1 MLVDA
6 APNIERAG
14 VIAGFVLSA
23 AGAAFGYERVV
34 ACTMGVLFAQSVMYR
49 PAVTPSLP
57 LVTLGQQSWLF
68 YNSVAGGDNG
78 FYWANAPV
86 PVVADDAFVGWAVA
100 DATHV
105 VLTSSQRIVVP
116 DPTGAQ
122 VDVIPLGPVL
132 GVGPGGGTHGDT
144 GMPAVMQYTTTIL
157 GKGAISFSQLNPAP
171 PLAIPLPGDW
181 YAKSSLGSLGSATF
195 RINYRDE
202 TAAAL
207 DALTADVDAVTTSLP
222 MGDLTHFVNH
232 AFYLIDQEIVQMEQ
246 ATLILRGGPVLGPV
260 QFTRGCLGTIARP
273 HFGPK
278 TITGATNATPIVLTC
293 VGHGRVQDEST
304 VVSAS
309 AVGGNT
315 AANGGW
321 GVGAVAADTLELQ
334 GSAGNAA
341 YTSGGVLAGSQVY
354 TLQQAT
360 AAFVLPPQLFV
371 VQTEGYAWASSSVD
385 LPHALIAA
393 VESWWTN
400 AFGDS
405 THQFYSQISY
415 NLGHGFQAPRTQ
427 VGYVVTLEVDGVLGI
442 EPDATKEVLIPY
454 DSSCHNVWATVLGVP
469 LGAAVRLL
477 LKRNG
482 AAWAAPSIPD
492 GAANSADYLN
502 GLALAPLLKGDRL
515 GLDITGVGTGSYP
528 GSRLSV
534 RVVL

>member
-6 APNIERAG
+6 APNIQRAG
-14 VIAGFVLSA
+14 VVAGFVLSA
-23 AGAAFGYERVV
+23 AGGAFGYERVV
-34 ACTMGVLFAQSVMYR
+34 ACSKGVLFAQGVMYR
-49 PAVTPSLP
+49 PAVTPILP

-78 FYWANAPV
+78 FYWANSPT

-100 DATHV
+100 NGTKV
-105 VLTSSQRIVVP
+105 ILTSGQRIVVA

-122 VDVIPLGPVL
+122 VDVIPLGPVI

-144 GMPAVMQYTTTIL
+144 GVPAVMQYSTTIL

-171 PLAIPLPGDW
+171 PLTDPLPSDW
-181 YAKSSLGSLGSATF
+181 YAKSNLGSLKSVTF

-207 DALTADVDAVTTSLP
+207 DALTADVDAVTTILP
-222 MGDLTHFVNH
+222 MGDLSHFTNGS
-232 AFYLIDQEIVQMEQ
+232 FYLIDQEIVQMLQ
-246 ATLILRGGPVLGPV
+246 LTIPSRAGPVLGPV
-260 QFTRGCLGTIARP
+260 TFARGCLGTIARP
-273 HFGPK
+273 HWGPK
-278 TITGATNATPIVLTC
+278 PITGATNATPIALTC
-293 VGHGRVQDEST
+293 VGHGRVTDEST

-321 GVGAVAADTLELQ
+321 GVGAVTANTLELV
-334 GSAGNAA
+334 GSAGIAA
-341 YTSGGVLAGSQVY
+341 YTSGGVLAASQVY
-354 TLQQAT
+354 TVQQST

-371 VQTEGYAWASSSVD
+371 VAAEGYAWASASVD

-415 NLGHGFQAPRTQ
+415 NLGHGVQAPRTRT
-427 VGYVVTLEVDGVLGI
+427 GYVITLEVDGTLGI
-442 EPDATKEVLIPY
+442 KVDATTEVLLPY
-454 DSSCHNVWATVLGVP
+454 DSSCYNVWATVLGVP
-469 LGAAVRLL
+469 AGAAVRLL

-492 GAANSADYLN
+492 GAANSAAYLN

-515 GLDITGVGTGSYP
+515 GLDITGVGTGAFP
-528 GSRLSV
+528 GARLSV